1 MKRRI
6 LVVIGTRPEA
16 VKLAPV
22 VRALRAAPWAD
33 CRVLATAQHRE
44 LLDRTLA
51 FFGVVP
57 DRDLDLMRPSQ
68 SLVDLT
74 ARSVAA
80 IDPVLADERPDLVLV
95 EGDTTTVFAAAL
107 GAFYRGIPVA
117 HVEAGLRTSDRG
129 NPFPEEANRRL
140 VAQLADLHFAP
151 TATARA
157 NLLREGIAAAAVHVV
172 GNTGID
178 ALQWATARVDPAQFR
193 PASGRRLLLVTA
205 HRRENL
211 GAPLAGICDGVARLA
226 ARADVEVLWPLH
238 PNPGV
243 RTVVERRLGS
253 CANVRLCGSL
263 DYPDMVAAMQASSIL
278 LTDSGGVQEEGP
290 ALGKPVLVLR
300 DATERPEGLAVGV
313 ACLVG
318 TTADGIAATAARLLD
333 DPAALTAMARVVHP
347 YGSGGSAEAIAAV
360 LRPHDLAG
368 RTG

>member
-1 MKRRI
+1 MQRRI

-57 DRDLDLMRPSQ
+57 DRDLDLMRRSQ

-74 ARSVAA
+74 SRSVAA
-80 IDPVLADERPDLVLV
+80 IDPVLAEERPDLVLV

-107 GAFYRGIPVA
+107 GAFYRGVPVA

-151 TATARA
+151 TATART
-157 NLLREGIAAAAVHVV
+157 NLLREGIADATVHVV

-178 ALQWATARVDPAQFR
+178 ALQWATVRVDQAQFR
-193 PASGRRLLLVTA
+193 PGAGRRLLVVTA

-211 GAPLAGICDGVARLA
+211 GAPLRDVCDGMAQLA
-226 ARADVEVLWPLH
+226 ARADVEILWPLH
-238 PNPGV
+238 PNPEV
-243 RTVVERRLGS
+243 RRVVEQRLGT
-253 CANVRLCGSL
+253 CPNVRLCGPL
-263 DYPDMVAAMQASSIL
+263 DYPDMVAAMMASSIL

-290 ALGKPVLVLR
+290 ALGKPVLILR
-300 DATERPEGLAVGV
+300 DATERPEGIAAGV
-313 ACLVG
+313 ARLVG
-318 TTADGIAATAARLLD
+318 TASDGIATAAARLLD
-333 DPAALTAMARVVHP
+333 DPAAYAAMARVVHP
-347 YGSGGSAEAIAAV
+347 YGSGGSADAIVAA
-360 LRPHDLAG
+360 LRPHDAAG

>member
-22 VRALRAAPWAD
+22 VRALRAAEWAE

-57 DRDLDLMRPSQ
+57 DRDLDLMRPAQ

-74 ARSVAA
+74 SRSVAA
-80 IDPVLADERPDLVLV
+80 IDPVLAEERPDLVVV

-107 GAFYRGIPVA
+107 GAFYRGISVA

-140 VAQLADLHFAP
+140 VAQLADVHFAP

-157 NLLREGIAAAAVHVV
+157 NLLREGIAGTAVHVV

-178 ALQWATARVDPAQFR
+178 ALHWATARVDAGQFR
-193 PASGRRLLLVTA
+193 PAEGRRLVLVTA

-211 GAPLAGICDGVARLA
+211 GAPLSGICDGIARLA
-226 ARADVEVLWPLH
+226 RRADVEFLWPLH

-243 RTVVERRLGS
+243 RAVVEQRLTG
-253 CANVRLCGSL
+253 CANVRLCAPL

-290 ALGKPVLVLR
+290 ALGRPVLVLR
-300 DATERPEGLAVGV
+300 DATERPEGLAAGV
-313 ACLVG
+313 ARLVG
-318 TTADGIAATAARLLD
+318 TDGDRIVAATARLLD
-333 DPAALTAMARVVHP
+333 DPAELSAMARVAHP
-347 YGSGGSAEAIAAV
+347 YGAGGSADAIAAL
-360 LRPHDLAG
+360 LRPHDADG
-368 RTG
+368 RSR